1 MAEAR
6 RMWAAL
12 KLLDRQILD
21 REDRFAGN
29 VDDVILERLDDG
41 TLAVTGLWSGAGG
54 LAHRLG
60 ARRFGRW
67 LQRMRT
73 ELGDG
78 DGVIA
83 LGAVQSIG
91 NHVRVA
97 KDARELTSEAS
108 ERWVRD
114 HFIGHI
120 PGNDHA
126 AE

>member
-12 KLLDRQILD
+12 RLLDRQILD

-29 VDDVILERLDDG
+29 VDDVVLERLDDG
-41 TLAVTGLWSGAGG
+41 TLVVTGLWSGAGG

-67 LQRMRT
+67 LQRMRAS
-73 ELGDG
+73 LGDG
-78 DGVIA
+78 DGIIP
-83 LGAVQSIG
+83 LGEVSAIDTS
-91 NHVRVA
+91 VRVA
-97 KDARELTSEAS
+97 KDAHELTSEAT

-114 HFIGHI
+114 HVISHI